1 MIKVLLVDDHAIVRQ
16 GYIRLISMYPDL
28 TVCGE
33 AKSGESGYSVFIET
47 NPDVVI
53 TDLSMQG
60 ISGMT
65 LLQKILNHNK
75 SSKVIVCSMYD
86 NSTLVT
92 NAITNGARGFVS
104 KSADPL
110 QIIDAINAVYKNQIF
125 LSDGLFQRNTDF
137 ISNTESDR
145 IKQLSTREFEIFKL
159 LAEGKTISACAQILN
174 VSEKTVL
181 NNQTFIREKL
191 FIQNNAELVHIAL
204 RNGIIKHFTDG
215 S

>member
-1 MIKVLLVDDHAIVRQ
+1 MIRVLVIDDHAIVRQ
-16 GYIRLISMYPDL
+16 GYIKLISSFPDL

-33 AKSGESGYSVFIET
+33 AESGETGYSVFIEQ

-65 LLQKILNHNK
+65 LLQKILNRNK

-159 LAEGKTISACAQILN
+159 LAEGKTISACSQILN

>member
-1 MIKVLLVDDHAIVRQ
+1 MIRVLVIDDHAIVRQ
-16 GYIRLISMYPDL
+16 GYIKLISSFPDL

-33 AKSGESGYSVFIET
+33 AESGETGYSVFIEQ

-60 ISGMT
+60 ISGMS

-204 RNGIIKHFTDG
+204 RNGIIKLFTDG

>member
-1 MIKVLLVDDHAIVRQ
+1 MIRVLVIDDHAIVRQ
-16 GYIRLISMYPDL
+16 GYIKLISSFPDL

-33 AKSGESGYSVFIET
+33 AESGETGYSVFIEQ

-60 ISGMT
+60 ISGMS
-65 LLQKILNHNK
+65 LLQKILNRNK

>member
-1 MIKVLLVDDHAIVRQ
+1 MIRVLVIDDHAIVRQ
-16 GYIRLISMYPDL
+16 GYIKLISSFPDL

-33 AKSGESGYSVFIET
+33 AESGETGYSVFIEQ

-53 TDLSMQG
+53 TVLSMQG
-60 ISGMT
+60 ISGMS

-191 FIQNNAELVHIAL
+191 YIQNNAELVHIAL

>member
-1 MIKVLLVDDHAIVRQ
+1 MIRVLVIDDHAIVRQ
-16 GYIRLISMYPDL
+16 GYIKLISSFPDL

-33 AKSGESGYSVFIET
+33 AESGETGYSVFIEQ

-60 ISGMT
+60 ISGMS

-191 FIQNNAELVHIAL
+191 YIQNNAELVHIAL

>member
-1 MIKVLLVDDHAIVRQ
+1 MIRVLVIDDHAIVRQ
-16 GYIRLISMYPDL
+16 GYIKLISTFPDL

-33 AKSGESGYSVFIET
+33 AESGETGYSVFIET

-60 ISGMT
+60 ISGMS

-204 RNGIIKHFTDG
+204 RNGIIKYFTE
-215 S
+215 SL

>member
-1 MIKVLLVDDHAIVRQ
+1 MIRVLVIDDHAIVRQ
-16 GYIRLISMYPDL
+16 GYIKLISSFPDL

-33 AKSGESGYSVFIET
+33 AESGETGYSVFIEQ

-60 ISGMT
+60 ISGMS

-204 RNGIIKHFTDG
+204 RNRIIKYFT
-215 S
+215 

>member
-1 MIKVLLVDDHAIVRQ
+1 MIRVLVIDDHAIVRQ
-16 GYIRLISMYPDL
+16 GYIKLISSFPDL

-33 AKSGESGYSVFIET
+33 TESGETGYSVFIEQ

-60 ISGMT
+60 ISGMS

>member
-1 MIKVLLVDDHAIVRQ
+1 MQ
-16 GYIRLISMYPDL
+16 
-28 TVCGE
+28 
-33 AKSGESGYSVFIET
+33 FI
-47 NPDVVI
+47 
-53 TDLSMQG
+53 
-60 ISGMT
+60 
-65 LLQKILNHNK
+65 
-75 SSKVIVCSMYD
+75 
-86 NSTLVT
+86 
-92 NAITNGARGFVS
+92 
-104 KSADPL
+104 
-110 QIIDAINAVYKNQIF
+110 KNQIF

-159 LAEGKTISACAQILN
+159 LAVGKTISACAQILN